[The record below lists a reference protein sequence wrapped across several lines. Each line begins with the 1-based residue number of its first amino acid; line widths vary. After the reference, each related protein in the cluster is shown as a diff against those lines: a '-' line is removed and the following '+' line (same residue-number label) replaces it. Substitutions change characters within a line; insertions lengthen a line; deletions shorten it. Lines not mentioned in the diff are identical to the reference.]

1 VWSFVAFPKSHELTV
16 GGRTCLIFLFMEAL
30 LFGLFTACMTCDQVR
45 LSLCPSNQLAQ
56 RLEWCRRQLS
66 GIAEGQGGIDRLK
79 GGGSKDGGQA
89 QRGWVGRFADVFG
102 GDGFSLAW
110 LVPVAPQIRP

>member
-1 VWSFVAFPKSHELTV
+1 MWSFVAFPKSHELTV

-79 GGGSKDGGQA
+79 GGGPLKLCFLQVRGMGGA
-89 QRGWVGRFADVFG
+89 EGVRHGVGRLNLNVPRAFAG
-102 GDGFSLAW
+102 E
-110 LVPVAPQIRP
+110 